1 MPKPKPNETAARAY
15 RITTPLGTWR
25 AVFSD
30 RGLRELTLP
39 RHPSK
44 PNAESSAP
52 ELNGQEG
59 AKGTRLRTAL
69 DARLKGNRA
78 DLPLSFFDLEG
89 RPPFFR
95 RVWEAMHAIPFG
107 EVRSYG
113 DLAKAA
119 GSAKAVRAAGQAC
132 GANPVVLFLP
142 CHRVVAGSGPGGF
155 GGGMEWKRRLL
166 ALEGFAL
173 NA

>member
-1 MPKPKPNETAARAY
+1 MTNRNETAARAY

-39 RHPSK
+39 KHPTK
-44 PNAESSAP
+44 PSAVANAP

-59 AKGTRLRTAL
+59 ARGKRLREAL
-69 DARLKGNRA
+69 DARLKGKKA
-78 DLPLSFFDLEG
+78 DLPLSFFDLDG

-107 EVRSYG
+107 EVRCYG
-113 DLAKAA
+113 ELAKAA

-173 NA
+173 DA